1 MKRGIIIVMVGL
13 LVLLAG
19 GVIGYATLHFTRQP
33 SATHTSDTGTS
44 TMKPKPDPLTCVAKL
59 PVTERIGQKLMA
71 AGYVSQLADET
82 SIFANASLGG
92 IIMMN
97 EVPSDQIAAFREAM
111 PLTPFIAVDQEGGT
125 VQRYKN
131 AGILPGATQMVAN
144 GSANAAYQQYLTDNQ
159 YLKTSGITT
168 NFAPV
173 VDVISREPVPLP
185 GRMYS
190 TDPSIVTD
198 YTTANIKAA
207 QAAGITPVIK
217 HFPGLGSATGNTD
230 FTAATTDP
238 LETLMSRDL
247 VPYKNL
253 ASLHPD
259 VMVGNMVVPDLT
271 NGQPAVWSKKAIDL
285 LRSLGYKDAVVYTDS
300 LTANAIPGALDDA
313 VIKTWQ
319 AGTDVALIVQDST
332 DTANLAGY
340 LQTIAAKAEAA
351 IKSKEID
358 TNTFDASVLRILT
371 RKHIDPCAL
380 QPNQ

>member
-1 MKRGIIIVMVGL
+1 MKRGIAISIVGL

-19 GVIGYATLHFTRQP
+19 GAIGYTALHVTSQP
-33 SATHTSDTGTS
+33 PASHTNNTDIS
-44 TMKPKPDPLTCVAKL
+44 TIKPKPDPLACVAKL
-59 PVTERIGQKLMA
+59 PIIERIGQKLMA
-71 AGYVSQLADET
+71 AGYASQLTDET
-82 SIFANASLGG
+82 SIFSDASLGG

-97 EVPSDQIAAFREAM
+97 EVPGDQIAAFREAM

-125 VQRYKN
+125 VQRYKG
-131 AGILPGATQMVAN
+131 AGILPGASQMAAN
-144 GSANAAYQQYLTDNQ
+144 SSADEAYQQYLADNY

-173 VDVISREPVPLP
+173 IDVISREPVPLP

-190 TDPSIVTD
+190 SDPSVVTD
-198 YTTANIKAA
+198 YAAASIKAA
-207 QAAGITPVIK
+207 QMAGITPVIK

-230 FTAATTDP
+230 FTTATTDP
-238 LETLMSRDL
+238 LETLTSRDL
-247 VPYKNL
+247 APYKNL

-259 VMVGNMVVPDLT
+259 VMIGSMIVPDLT
-271 NGQPAVWSKKAIDL
+271 DGQPAVWSKKAVDL
-285 LRSLGYKDAVVYTDS
+285 LRSLGYQDAVVYTDS

-351 IKSKEID
+351 IESKEID
-358 TNTFDASVLRILT
+358 TNMFNTSVLRILT
-371 RKHIDPCAL
+371 RKHIDPCSL
-380 QPNQ
+380 QPAQ